1 MHFQST
7 KVYFQSTK
15 VYFPSQVQSNF
26 RDPGNGISGTRNLL
40 STSGSRNPFP
50 EPVTSKHRTPK
61 PSKPR
66 ARNLLNPE
74 QCLRSGTRF
83 LPGTAP
89 ARPEHTKIYIVQR
102 PHRILLLGKRCNSV
116 QTQNLL
122 AKKVDYSDIWR
133 AGKLFGAHLGH
144 NGPIIDVVSGLVFVH
159 ALHGSLLSDPGAT
172 EVGICGRFIKFRA
185 HTSCNITSL
194 LPILHLDGCVYM
206 YQLWKN
212 KRSFKTH
219 PTTTRVVLCMLGQVG
234 FLKLIQKEW
243 CSFGH
248 RFRTR
253 LASHW
258 HVGHVKLV
266 IDRPVGSG
274 RRTDWFQLFVQKD
287 IIYRSMD
294 LTFYVGILF
303 KDAVLWQT
311 NLSLSTKWW
320 M

>member
-1 MHFQST
+1 MKGRKALWSPFGSQWAHHWCCFRSRLCPCFAWILTIGPRCNWSGHLWTAHQISCS
-7 KVYFQSTK
+7 YQLQHHI
-15 VYFPSQVQSNF
+15 FPSDS
-26 RDPGNGISGTRNLL
+26 PPWWL
-40 STSGSRNPFP
+40 
-50 EPVTSKHRTPK
+50 
-61 PSKPR
+61 
-66 ARNLLNPE
+66 
-74 QCLRSGTRF
+74 
-83 LPGTAP
+83 
-89 ARPEHTKIYIVQR
+89 
-102 PHRILLLGKRCNSV
+102 
-116 QTQNLL
+116 
-122 AKKVDYSDIWR
+122 
-133 AGKLFGAHLGH
+133 
-144 NGPIIDVVSGLVFVH
+144 
-159 ALHGSLLSDPGAT
+159 
-172 EVGICGRFIKFRA
+172 
-185 HTSCNITSL
+185 
-194 LPILHLDGCVYM
+194 CVYGM
-206 YQLWKN
+206 DQLWKN

-294 LTFYVGILF
+294 LTFYFGILL